1 MAQRDVEIDF
11 MSRAYKNLTE
21 QISEKLFF
29 NAALG
34 NVLSL
39 FTHNAH
45 RQHGR
50 SCACVGNDKYRK
62 KVGAC
67 AYAPLAVSCDSPWWW
82 EERKQDEGWERFYAR
97 VELWEKEA
105 PYKNK
110 DGVNEQ
116 VKQVSGQLL
125 ITMPL

>member
-62 KVGAC
+62 RW
-67 AYAPLAVSCDSPWWW
+67 APVLMLRSPYHVTLHDGG
-82 EERKQDEGWERFYAR
+82 RSGNSKR
-97 VELWEKEA
+97 VEIDFMHWWNCGKKRLHIKT
-105 PYKNK
+105 KMVSMSRSNK
-110 DGVNEQ
+110 CLANYL
-116 VKQVSGQLL
+116 S
-125 ITMPL
+125 PCF